1 MDEINKPTHYN
12 QNGIETIDLIK
23 ESMSHNE
30 FNGYLRGN
38 ILKYISRYTHKH
50 KEEPVKDLLKAK
62 WYLEKLIKNIIAE
75 SSHGGVV
82 KGSMDETADTL
93 EKQISNFSKKKKKL
107 AGGMYDYT
115 RDNWD
120 HVKGGQYEWPRQR
133 L

>member
-1 MDEINKPTHYN
+1 MSDEINKPAHYN

-62 WYLEKLIKNIIAE
+62 WYLEKLIKNIIAG

-93 EKQISNFSKKKKKL
+93 EKQISNFKKKKKL

-115 RDNWD
+115 RDSWD
-120 HVKGGQYEWPRQR
+120 HVKGGQYE
-133 L
+133 